1 MTKINDI
8 LRNAVL
14 LDITANQI
22 STNNI
27 IKNQE
32 KQIFN
37 QINNKNLYEL
47 NYKKK
52 NELLKIYK
60 KDYKKTMPQRHKW
73 VFTFYIIS
81 IILPLLVILS
91 SLLNISIVNL
101 SFSSL
106 YLMLSLL
113 NLKHKLILV
122 ITIDDTDA
130 HTISF
135 PKSSYPACPVIIMIL
150 FLILTFIINQ
160 FS

>member
-60 KDYKKTMPQRHKW
+60 KDYK
-73 VFTFYIIS
+73 
-81 IILPLLVILS
+81 
-91 SLLNISIVNL
+91 
-101 SFSSL
+101 
-106 YLMLSLL
+106 
-113 NLKHKLILV
+113 
-122 ITIDDTDA
+122 
-130 HTISF
+130 
-135 PKSSYPACPVIIMIL
+135 
-150 FLILTFIINQ
+150 
-160 FS
+160 

>member
-60 KDYKKTMPQRHKW
+60 KDYKKQCHKD
-73 VFTFYIIS
+73 IS
-81 IILPLLVILS
+81 G
-91 SLLNISIVNL
+91 
-101 SFSSL
+101 FSR
-106 YLMLSLL
+106 
-113 NLKHKLILV
+113 
-122 ITIDDTDA
+122 
-130 HTISF
+130 
-135 PKSSYPACPVIIMIL
+135 
-150 FLILTFIINQ
+150 FI
-160 FS
+160 